1 MTRKKRKSAF
11 TKNNSWYTEY
21 GDTQTLA
28 EHAKRKKERLAK
40 DKKKARKEFF
50 KKIFATVIIWP
61 GFLIMTII
69 RKEFDHIWDY
79 YSFSAIRKAYKKADF
94 WEEVVN
100 TSILYIGAIL
110 WLIVLPILIF

>member
-1 MTRKKRKSAF
+1 MS
-11 TKNNSWYTEY
+11 
-21 GDTQTLA
+21 
-28 EHAKRKKERLAK
+28 
-40 DKKKARKEFF
+40 
-50 KKIFATVIIWP
+50 
-61 GFLIMTII
+61 II